1 MTMMMMTVKRM
12 MMMMMKSCPGVTTL
26 MITGERETRVESAEN
41 VT

>member
-1 MTMMMMTVKRM
+1 MIMMMKIVKR